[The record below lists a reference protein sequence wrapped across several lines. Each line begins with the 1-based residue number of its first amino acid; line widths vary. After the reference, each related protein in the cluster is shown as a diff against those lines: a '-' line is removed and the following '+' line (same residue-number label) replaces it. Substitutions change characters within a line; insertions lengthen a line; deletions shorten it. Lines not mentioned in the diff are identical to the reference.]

1 LGFGKGICR
10 QKDKVEWRRSTMA
23 APIDTINSINKFLV
37 IQQLPDMQ
45 TQGMFPPRSM
55 LDYHMLMLADNRLAQ
70 IQTSPQTERS
80 EAENERI
87 NDREEKHR
95 YDTPDRRSKHERR
108 RRIRRVTVKLEGE
121 HLVNIKV

>member
-1 LGFGKGICR
+1 
-10 QKDKVEWRRSTMA
+10 MA

-45 TQGMFPPRSM
+45 TQGMIAPRSI
-55 LDYHMLMLADNRLAQ
+55 LDYNLLMLADNRLTQ

-87 NDREEKHR
+87 HDREEKHR
-95 YDTPDRRSKHERR
+95 HDNRQRQSREDRSPERR
-108 RRIRRVTVKLEGE
+108 VRGVTVKPEGE
-121 HLVNIKV
+121 HIVNVKV